1 MLNGNQ
7 TVDLQNDFAGW
18 GIAAPAEI
26 EPDDFE
32 LWDEHIA
39 PVDVFLR
46 CQTQWRC
53 TMSGVLGLDYVAV
66 RWIFKLY
73 AVEDQAGVLEDLQ
86 ILEAEAVRILNDRGS
101 T

>member
-1 MLNGNQ
+1 
-7 TVDLQNDFAGW
+7 
-18 GIAAPAEI
+18 
-26 EPDDFE
+26 
-32 LWDEHIA
+32 
-39 PVDVFLR
+39 
-46 CQTQWRC
+46 
-53 TMSGVLGLDYVAV
+53 MSGVLGLDYVAV